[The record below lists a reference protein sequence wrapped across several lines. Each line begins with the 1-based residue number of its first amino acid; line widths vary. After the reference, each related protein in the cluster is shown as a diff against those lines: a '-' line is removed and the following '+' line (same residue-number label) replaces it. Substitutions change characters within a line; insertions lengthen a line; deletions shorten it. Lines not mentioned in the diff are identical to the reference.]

1 MPDTTPA
8 PRGSVRLDAVSRL
21 ADRWQGVLLTLV
33 VGISTLWLSA
43 TGQLVLYIHPRYVV
57 FTVIMIAI
65 GMVLSLGVLVLA
77 PSSRG
82 SGDDGHDHD
91 HDGHDHDGHDGHGHD
106 GHDGHDHDGLAE
118 AAASERA
125 PAERPRRRRRGRAA
139 ARTAAVAVGALVTTA
154 VAVSLVVLPPAT
166 LTSATAG
173 QRDVNSSTAS
183 LAGTSVEDATD
194 ADADAYAAF
203 SVLDWA
209 GLLRQTSDL
218 SFFEGKT
225 ADVVGFVVPAGDD
238 PDVFYVSRFV
248 VTCCA
253 VDAQPVGVPVHLVD
267 WRSQVSADEWLDVS
281 GGFQT
286 NPSRTSSDPIALV
299 PDSLEEVG
307 QPSDPYLY

>member
-1 MPDTTPA
+1 LPDISRVADASRVP
-8 PRGSVRLDAVSRL
+8 SRLDAVSRL

-57 FTVIMIAI
+57 FTVVMIAI
-65 GMVLSLGVLVLA
+65 GMVLSLGVLLLA

-82 SGDDGHDHD
+82 ADDGHDHG
-91 HDGHDHDGHDGHGHD
+91 DGHDHSGE
-106 GHDGHDHDGLAE
+106 HDHAVLAV
-118 AAASERA
+118 A

-139 ARTAAVAVGALVTTA
+139 ARTAAVAAGALVTTA

-183 LAGTSVEDATD
+183 LAGTSVEDAAS
-194 ADADAYAAF
+194 ADAEAYAAF

-281 GGFQT
+281 GGFRT
-286 NPSRTSSDPIALV
+286 NPSSTSSDPIALV

>member
-1 MPDTTPA
+1 VP
-8 PRGSVRLDAVSRL
+8 SRLDAVSRL

-82 SGDDGHDHD
+82 ADDGHDHG
-91 HDGHDHDGHDGHGHD
+91 DGHDHSGE
-106 GHDGHDHDGLAE
+106 HDHAVLAV
-118 AAASERA
+118 A

-139 ARTAAVAVGALVTTA
+139 ARTAAVAAGALVTTA

-183 LAGTSVEDATD
+183 LAGTSVEDAAS
-194 ADADAYAAF
+194 ADAEAYAAF

-286 NPSRTSSDPIALV
+286 NPSSTSSDPIALV

>member
-1 MPDTTPA
+1 VP
-8 PRGSVRLDAVSRL
+8 SRLDAVSRL

-57 FTVIMIAI
+57 FTVVMIAI
-65 GMVLSLGVLVLA
+65 GMVLSLGVLLLA

-82 SGDDGHDHD
+82 ADDGHDHG
-91 HDGHDHDGHDGHGHD
+91 DGHDHSGE
-106 GHDGHDHDGLAE
+106 HDHAVLAV
-118 AAASERA
+118 A

-139 ARTAAVAVGALVTTA
+139 ARTAAVAAGALVTTA

-183 LAGTSVEDATD
+183 LAGTSVEDAAS
-194 ADADAYAAF
+194 ADAEAYAAF

-281 GGFQT
+281 GGFRT
-286 NPSRTSSDPIALV
+286 NPSSTSSDPIALV

>member
-1 MPDTTPA
+1 LPDPSSRAPGTSRTPL
-8 PRGSVRLDAVSRL
+8 RLDAVSRL

-77 PSSRG
+77 PSSRDTG
-82 SGDDGHDHD
+82 ADDDGHDHD
-91 HDGHDHDGHDGHGHD
+91 HDGHDHDGHAHT
-106 GHDGHDHDGLAE
+106 
-118 AAASERA
+118 AADDLRA

-139 ARTAAVAVGALVTTA
+139 ARTAVVAAGTLVTTA

-183 LAGTSVEDATD
+183 LAGTSVEDAAS

-267 WRSQVSADEWLDVS
+267 WQSQVSADEWLDVS

-299 PDSLEEVG
+299 PDALEKVG

>member
-1 MPDTTPA
+1 MPDSSPRDSTRAPGAARTPL
-8 PRGSVRLDAVSRL
+8 RLDAVSRL

-77 PSSRG
+77 PSSRDAG
-82 SGDDGHDHD
+82 AED
-91 HDGHDHDGHDGHGHD
+91 DGHGHD
-106 GHDGHDHDGLAE
+106 GHHHDAHADEL
-118 AAASERA
+118 RA

-139 ARTAAVAVGALVTTA
+139 ARTAAVAGGALVTTA

-183 LAGTSVEDATD
+183 LAGTSVEDAAS

-299 PDSLEEVG
+299 PDELEKVG

>member
-1 MPDTTPA
+1 LPDSSRVADASREP
-8 PRGSVRLDAVSRL
+8 SRLDAVSRL

-65 GMVLSLGVLVLA
+65 GMVLSLGVLLLA

-82 SGDDGHDHD
+82 ADDGHDHG
-91 HDGHDHDGHDGHGHD
+91 DGHDHSGE
-106 GHDGHDHDGLAE
+106 HDHAVLAV
-118 AAASERA
+118 A

-139 ARTAAVAVGALVTTA
+139 ARTAAVAAGALVTTA

-183 LAGTSVEDATD
+183 LAGTSVEDAAS
-194 ADADAYAAF
+194 ADAEAYAAF

-286 NPSRTSSDPIALV
+286 NPSSTSSDPIALV

>member
-1 MPDTTPA
+1 MPDSSPRDSSRAPGAARTPL
-8 PRGSVRLDAVSRL
+8 RLDGVSRL

-77 PSSRG
+77 PSSRDG
-82 SGDDGHDHD
+82 SGDEADGHA
-91 HDGHDHDGHDGHGHD
+91 HDGHGHD
-106 GHDGHDHDGLAE
+106 GHHHDAHADEL
-118 AAASERA
+118 RA

-139 ARTAAVAVGALVTTA
+139 ARTAAVAGGALVTTA

-183 LAGTSVEDATD
+183 LTGTSVEDAAS

-299 PDSLEEVG
+299 PDELEKVG

>member
-1 MPDTTPA
+1 LLDSSSRAPGASRTPF
-8 PRGSVRLDAVSRL
+8 RLDAVSRL

-77 PSSRG
+77 PSSRDAG
-82 SGDDGHDHD
+82 VEDDGH
-91 HDGHDHDGHDGHGHD
+91 GHGGHDGHSHGHA
-106 GHDGHDHDGLAE
+106 HDAHADEL
-118 AAASERA
+118 RA

-139 ARTAAVAVGALVTTA
+139 ARTAAVAGGALVTTA

-183 LAGTSVEDATD
+183 LAGTSVEDAAS

-299 PDSLEEVG
+299 PDELEKVG

>member
-1 MPDTTPA
+1 M
-8 PRGSVRLDAVSRL
+8 SRL

-77 PSSRG
+77 PSSRDA
-82 SGDDGHDHD
+82 GDDGDGHDH
-91 HDGHDHDGHDGHGHD
+91 GHDHDGHPHALEDE
-106 GHDGHDHDGLAE
+106 L
-118 AAASERA
+118 RA

-139 ARTAAVAVGALVTTA
+139 ARTAAVAAGTLVTTA

-183 LAGTSVEDATD
+183 LAGTSVEDAAS

-267 WRSQVSADEWLDVS
+267 WQSQVSADEWLDVS

-299 PDSLEEVG
+299 PDELEKVG

>member
-1 MPDTTPA
+1 LPDSSSRGSSRAPGA
-8 PRGSVRLDAVSRL
+8 PRTPLGLDAVSRL

-65 GMVLSLGVLVLA
+65 GMVLSLGVIVLA

-82 SGDDGHDHD
+82 DSGDEADGHAHD
-91 HDGHDHDGHDGHGHD
+91 GHAHDGHDHDGHDHVHTD
-106 GHDGHDHDGLAE
+106 
-118 AAASERA
+118 ERRP

-139 ARTAAVAVGALVTTA
+139 ARTAAVATGALVTTA

-183 LAGTSVEDATD
+183 LTGTSVEDAAS

-281 GGFQT
+281 GGFRT

-299 PDSLEEVG
+299 PDELEKVG

>member
-1 MPDTTPA
+1 LPDLART
-8 PRGSVRLDAVSRL
+8 PRGPSRLDAVSRL

-33 VGISTLWLSA
+33 VGVSTLWLSA

-57 FTVIMIAI
+57 FTVVMIAV

-77 PSSRG
+77 PSAR
-82 SGDDGHDHD
+82 DDHGHDHGHDHD
-91 HDGHDHDGHDGHGHD
+91 DHGHDHDGHGPGGLDDGSAVG
-106 GHDGHDHDGLAE
+106 
-118 AAASERA
+118 RA
-125 PAERPRRRRRGRAA
+125 PAERPRRPRRGRAA
-139 ARTAAVAVGALVTTA
+139 ARTAAVAAGALVTTA

-183 LAGTSVEDATD
+183 LAGTSVEDA
-194 ADADAYAAF
+194 AGASADAYAAF

-225 ADVVGFVVPAGDD
+225 ADVVGFVVPSGDD

-281 GGFQT
+281 GGFQP
-286 NPSRTSSDPIALV
+286 NPSSTSSDPIALV

>member
-1 MPDTTPA
+1 MP
-8 PRGSVRLDAVSRL
+8 SRLDAVSRL

-82 SGDDGHDHD
+82 ADDGHDHG
-91 HDGHDHDGHDGHGHD
+91 DGHDHSGE
-106 GHDGHDHDGLAE
+106 HDHAVLAV
-118 AAASERA
+118 A

-139 ARTAAVAVGALVTTA
+139 ARTAAVAAGALVTTA

-183 LAGTSVEDATD
+183 LAGTSVEDAAS
-194 ADADAYAAF
+194 ADAEAYAAF

-286 NPSRTSSDPIALV
+286 NPSSTSSDPIALV

>member
-1 MPDTTPA
+1 
-8 PRGSVRLDAVSRL
+8 
-21 ADRWQGVLLTLV
+21 
-33 VGISTLWLSA
+33 
-43 TGQLVLYIHPRYVV
+43 
-57 FTVIMIAI
+57 MIAI

-77 PSSRG
+77 PSSRDG
-82 SGDDGHDHD
+82 SDAHD
-91 HDGHDHDGHDGHGHD
+91 HDGQ
-106 GHDGHDHDGLAE
+106 GHDGHDHDAHAQADHVHGDEL
-118 AAASERA
+118 RA
-125 PAERPRRRRRGRAA
+125 PAERPRRRRRGRAV
-139 ARTAAVAVGALVTTA
+139 ARTSAVAAGALVTTA

-183 LAGTSVEDATD
+183 LAGTSVEDAAS

-267 WRSQVSADEWLDVS
+267 WQGQVSADEWLDVS

-299 PDSLEEVG
+299 PDELEKVG

>member
-1 MPDTTPA
+1 MPDSSPRDSTRAPGAARTPL
-8 PRGSVRLDAVSRL
+8 RLDAVSRL

-33 VGISTLWLSA
+33 VGTSTLWLSA

-77 PSSRG
+77 PSSRDAG
-82 SGDDGHDHD
+82 AED
-91 HDGHDHDGHDGHGHD
+91 DGHGHD
-106 GHDGHDHDGLAE
+106 GHHHDAHADEL
-118 AAASERA
+118 RA

-139 ARTAAVAVGALVTTA
+139 ARTAAVAGGALVTTA

-183 LAGTSVEDATD
+183 LAGTSVEDAAS

-299 PDSLEEVG
+299 PDELEKVG

>member
-1 MPDTTPA
+1 M
-8 PRGSVRLDAVSRL
+8 
-21 ADRWQGVLLTLV
+21 LLTLV

-57 FTVIMIAI
+57 FTVVMIAI

-77 PSSRG
+77 PSSRSRAEAAG
-82 SGDDGHDHD
+82 TD
-91 HDGHDHDGHDGHGHD
+91 HDGHDHVGHAHA
-106 GHDGHDHDGLAE
+106 DHVHADEL
-118 AAASERA
+118 RA

-139 ARTAAVAVGALVTTA
+139 ARTAAVAAGALVTTA

-183 LAGTSVEDATD
+183 LAGTSVEDAAS

-281 GGFQT
+281 GGFRT

-299 PDSLEEVG
+299 PDELEKVG

>member
-1 MPDTTPA
+1 LPDTTPA
-8 PRGSVRLDAVSRL
+8 PRGPLRLDAVSRL

-82 SGDDGHDHD
+82 SGDDDHDHDHD
-91 HDGHDHDGHDGHGHD
+91 HDGHGHGHD
-106 GHDGHDHDGLAE
+106 GHDHARLADE
-118 AAASERA
+118 QTLERA
-125 PAERPRRRRRGRAA
+125 PAERPRRRRRGRAV
-139 ARTAAVAVGALVTTA
+139 ARTAAVGVGALVTTA

-281 GGFQT
+281 GGFQP

>member
-1 MPDTTPA
+1 M
-8 PRGSVRLDAVSRL
+8 
-21 ADRWQGVLLTLV
+21 LLTLV

-77 PSSRG
+77 PSSRDG
-82 SGDDGHDHD
+82 SGDEA
-91 HDGHDHDGHDGHGHD
+91 DGHGHD
-106 GHDGHDHDGLAE
+106 GHHHDAHADEL
-118 AAASERA
+118 RA

-139 ARTAAVAVGALVTTA
+139 ARTAAVAAGALVTTA

-183 LAGTSVEDATD
+183 LAGTSVEDAAS

-267 WRSQVSADEWLDVS
+267 WRSQVSADDWLDVS

-299 PDSLEEVG
+299 PDELEKVG

>member
-1 MPDTTPA
+1 LPDISRVADASRVP
-8 PRGSVRLDAVSRL
+8 SRLDAVSRL

-57 FTVIMIAI
+57 FTVVMIAI
-65 GMVLSLGVLVLA
+65 GMVLSLGVLLLA

-82 SGDDGHDHD
+82 ADDGHDHG
-91 HDGHDHDGHDGHGHD
+91 DGHDHSGE
-106 GHDGHDHDGLAE
+106 HDHAVLAV
-118 AAASERA
+118 A

-139 ARTAAVAVGALVTTA
+139 ARTAAVAAGALVTTA

-183 LAGTSVEDATD
+183 LAGTSVEDAAS
-194 ADADAYAAF
+194 ADAEAYAAF

-286 NPSRTSSDPIALV
+286 NPSSTSSDPIALV

>member
-1 MPDTTPA
+1 LPDSSSRA
-8 PRGSVRLDAVSRL
+8 PGASRAPLRLDAVSRL

-77 PSSRG
+77 PSSRDAG
-82 SGDDGHDHD
+82 AED
-91 HDGHDHDGHDGHGHD
+91 DGHGHD
-106 GHDGHDHDGLAE
+106 GHDGHALDGHGHEHEHEHEHAAE
-118 AAASERA
+118 LRA

-139 ARTAAVAVGALVTTA
+139 ARTAAVAAGTLVTTA

-183 LAGTSVEDATD
+183 LAGTSVEDAAS

-299 PDSLEEVG
+299 PDELEKVG

>member
-1 MPDTTPA
+1 
-8 PRGSVRLDAVSRL
+8 
-21 ADRWQGVLLTLV
+21 
-33 VGISTLWLSA
+33 
-43 TGQLVLYIHPRYVV
+43 
-57 FTVIMIAI
+57 
-65 GMVLSLGVLVLA
+65 
-77 PSSRG
+77 
-82 SGDDGHDHD
+82 
-91 HDGHDHDGHDGHGHD
+91 
-106 GHDGHDHDGLAE
+106 
-118 AAASERA
+118 
-125 PAERPRRRRRGRAA
+125 
-139 ARTAAVAVGALVTTA
+139 
-154 VAVSLVVLPPAT
+154 
-166 LTSATAG
+166 
-173 QRDVNSSTAS
+173 VNSSTAS
-183 LAGTSVEDATD
+183 LAGTSVEDAAS
-194 ADADAYAAF
+194 ADAEAYAAF

-281 GGFQT
+281 GGFRT
-286 NPSRTSSDPIALV
+286 NPSSTSSDPIALV